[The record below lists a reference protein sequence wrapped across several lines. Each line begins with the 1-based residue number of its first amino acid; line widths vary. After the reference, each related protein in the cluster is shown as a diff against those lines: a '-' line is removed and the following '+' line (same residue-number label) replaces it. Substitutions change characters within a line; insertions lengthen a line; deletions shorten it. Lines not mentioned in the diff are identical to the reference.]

1 MLDRTTVLQYRAR
14 LASLRET
21 IEAKPGAVGAAAR
34 REYDWLTSDLAAST
48 GLADRLRPFT
58 DDGERA
64 RLAVGKA
71 IRRAINRIEAADP
84 LIGRHLR
91 DAVRTGRS
99 CSYRPTSAP

>member
-1 MLDRTTVLQYRAR
+1 MAEGEVGLDRGAQVLDGP
-14 LASLRET
+14 
-21 IEAKPGAVGAAAR
+21 I
-34 REYDWLTSDLAAST
+34 
-48 GLADRLRPFT
+48 GLAGRVRPFT

-71 IRRAINRIEAADP
+71 IRRAINRIEAVDP

-99 CSYRPTSAP
+99 CSYRPTSAA